1 VDPADES
8 EFRDFVVGRSPSYLR
23 TAYLLTGDWAKA
35 EDLLQASLTK
45 VYLAWKRV
53 HDRDN
58 LDAYVRRVMVNTWS
72 SWWRRAW
79 RGESPTEV
87 LPEAPSP
94 DETLVADQR
103 DLIRRALTH
112 LPARQR
118 AAVVLRHYDDLSEA
132 ETASV
137 LGCSV
142 GTVKSQTSKGLA
154 RLREVLARADEPA
167 PSPASSSLPAP
178 ALVGAATKGPQS

>member
-1 VDPADES
+1 MDPADES
-8 EFRDFVVGRSPSYLR
+8 AFRDFVVGRSPSYLR

-45 VYLAWKRV
+45 VYLAWRRV

-58 LDAYVRRVMVNTWS
+58 LDAYVRRIMVNTWS

-79 RGESPTEV
+79 RGESPTDV
-87 LPEAPSP
+87 LPELSAR
-94 DETLVADQR
+94 DETLVSDQR
-103 DLIRRALTH
+103 DLIRRALTQ

-118 AAVVLRHYDDLSEA
+118 AAVVLRHYDDLSEV
-132 ETASV
+132 ETAAV

-167 PSPASSSLPAP
+167 PTSSTPPAP
-178 ALVGAATKGPQS
+178 SLVGAATKGQQS